1 MSVSAGVVDELVA
14 AVDRLVEVD
23 PAVLADSETVVDLHR
38 QLERMLAVNTRATA
52 AFDAS
57 GAWQP
62 DGART
67 AAAWLAT
74 RCRLPM
80 TTAQRRVRLGRAL
93 RHLPLTEKAWL
104 GGDIGEAQVGVLAR
118 ARTEGTTEALAADEE
133 LLVGEATRLRY
144 ACFAR
149 VVAYW
154 GLRADPDG
162 AESSAE
168 AQRQGRRLHLSH
180 SFEGMWFL
188 DGILDPIKG
197 AIVANELKRIDTELF
212 NADWAEAKARVGDA
226 VGLGDLAR
234 TPAQRR
240 ADALVEM
247 AKRSAS
253 AAPGAR
259 RPEPLFSVLVGYE
272 AFTRLCEL
280 ADGTVVTP
288 GSLVP
293 WFDQG
298 WVERVVF
305 DGPSRVI
312 DVGVTRRL
320 FDGATRRAVEL
331 RDRRCFHPYCDLPA
345 TECDIDHI
353 QPWSAGG
360 LTTQA
365 NGRLACEFH
374 NRARVRDR
382 GG

>member
-1 MSVSAGVVDELVA
+1 MSGGTDVLNKVTSDLNELT
-14 AVDRLVEVD
+14 EID
-23 PAVLADSETVVDLHR
+23 PAVLADGETVVGLHR
-38 QLERMLAVNTRATA
+38 QLERMLAVTTRATA
-52 AFDAS
+52 TFDAS

-74 RCRLPM
+74 KCRLPM
-80 TTAQRRVRLGRAL
+80 TTAQRRVRLGRTL

-104 GGDIGEAQVGVLAR
+104 AGDMGEAQVGVLAR
-118 ARTEGTTEALAADEE
+118 ARTEGTAEALAGDEE

-168 AQRQGRRLHLSH
+168 AQRRGRRLHLSH

-188 DGILDPIKG
+188 DGVLDSVKG
-197 AIVANELKRIDTELF
+197 AIVANELKRIETELF
-212 NADWAEAKARVGDA
+212 NADWAEAKARVGDN

-240 ADALVEM
+240 ADALAEM

-272 AFTRLCEL
+272 AFAGMICEL

-293 WFDQG
+293 WLDQA

-320 FDGATRRAVEL
+320 FGGATRRAVEL
-331 RDRRCFHPYCDLPA
+331 RDRECFHEYCDVPA
-345 TECDIDHI
+345 ADCDIDHV
-353 QPWSAGG
+353 QPWAAGG
-360 LTTQA
+360 PTTQA
-365 NGRLACEFH
+365 NGRLACGFH
-374 NRARVRDR
+374 NRARQRSP
-382 GG
+382 